1 MKISLFCLFLF
12 IYLFLPAQE
21 ADKLYRIQFLHPEQN
36 LPVER
41 LSEKVSGNLYDSAAV
56 YDFTG
61 RLLSELH
68 MNGYITASTE
78 SLVLADSIAFVH
90 IVQGEQFRWGK
101 LSLNYT
107 EDVLKGRKVPELF
120 LREGKII
127 EPAKIL
133 SDVRNIL
140 ETFENN
146 GYPFARIG
154 FEKVNIAGGIVD
166 AEITVKPLNRIT
178 IDSLIVKGDARI
190 ERQFIYRQT
199 GIFPG
204 SVYNQEA
211 INRLGRSLNRLP
223 YITFAREPGVEFR
236 PAGAD
241 LYLFINRQ
249 RSSRF
254 QGILGFLSD
263 HRQSGKLVLNGDI
276 QLGLINS
283 FGKGEALD
291 FAWKKTDLNNQ
302 EMDIGVQWPFLFG
315 SPLALESRF
324 HLFRFDTLYM
334 NLDFRIAAGLGFGEA
349 GQIMAFYESKT
360 SNTIGAP
367 GTFNLDDSQTRLYGL
382 GYKFNSLNDFFNPRK
397 GVSFSSTMAFGRR
410 IRNVV
415 NQRTQTSS
423 RFDAGLDLAWFIP
436 IARQSALLLMNRT
449 ALITLFEKGETVYL
463 LDNELH
469 RLGGINNIRGF
480 DENSIQGSSF
490 SIMTMEYRWLFE
502 RSSNVF
508 LFTDLMYYRK
518 NTLLNPT
525 KDTPVGFGLGINLQ
539 TAAGMFTI
547 SYALGTQ
554 MGNPVEFRS
563 AKVHLGYTSRF

>member
-1 MKISLFCLFLF
+1 MKTSLFCFFLLH
-12 IYLFLPAQE
+12 YLFLPAQE
-21 ADKLYRIQFLHPEQN
+21 AEKLYRIQFLHPEQN
-36 LPVER
+36 SLVER

-56 YDFTG
+56 FDLTG

-68 MNGYITASTE
+68 MNGYIAASAE

-90 IVQGEQFRWGK
+90 IEQGEQFRWGK
-101 LSLNYT
+101 LAVNYT
-107 EDVLKGRKVPELF
+107 EDVLKVRRVPEPF
-120 LREGKII
+120 LREGKTI
-127 EPAKIL
+127 EPGNIPGEL
-133 SDVRNIL
+133 RNIL

-154 FEKVNIAGGIVD
+154 FENVNISGGIVD
-166 AEITVKPLNRIT
+166 AELTLKPLNKIT
-178 IDSLIVKGDARI
+178 IDSLIIRGDARI
-190 ERQFIYRQT
+190 DRKFIYRQT

-204 SVYNQEA
+204 SVYSQRA
-211 INRLGRSLNRLP
+211 INRLDRSLNRLP

-249 RSSRF
+249 RASRF
-254 QGILGFLSD
+254 QGILGFMSD
-263 HRQSGKLVLNGDI
+263 HRQSGKLVLNGDV
-276 QLGLINS
+276 QLGLMNS

-315 SPLALESRF
+315 SPLGLESRF

-334 NLDFRIAAGLGFGEA
+334 NLDFRIAAGFGFGEA
-349 GQIMAFYESKT
+349 GQMMAFYDSKT
-360 SNTIGAP
+360 SNTIGGT
-367 GTFNLDDSQTRLYGL
+367 GTFNLDDSETRLYGL
-382 GYKFNSLNDFFNPRK
+382 GYKFNSLDDLFNPRR
-397 GVSFSSTMAFGRR
+397 GISLSSTMAFGRR
-410 IRNVV
+410 TRNMV
-415 NQRTQTSS
+415 NQPKQSS
-423 RFDAGLDLAWFIP
+423 NRFDAGLELAWFIP
-436 IARQSALLLMNRT
+436 IARQSTLLLMSRS
-449 ALITLFEKGETVYL
+449 ALITLFEKGNTVNL

-469 RLGGINNIRGF
+469 RLGGIKNIRGF
-480 DENSIQGSSF
+480 DENSIMGSSF

-518 NTLLNPT
+518 NTLINPME
-525 KDTPVGFGLGINLQ
+525 DIPMGFGLGLNLQ

-554 MGNPVEFRS
+554 QGNPVEFRS